1 MRKNINCTLYLILLA
16 ALSICSSCEKEDS
29 DETVLLGT
37 IKSKLDD
44 QAIFPAFLI
53 LGDELLATSDESG
66 DYKITSLAPGEYT
79 LVCSSINFDD
89 ESIVI
94 EIEEGKITS
103 NDFLMSPGNS
113 LGSVYGELHDQGL
126 YDEQLMAD
134 PSMAAWTNQELYDG
148 VSGATIQ
155 TMTFG
160 YDLPSAEIYIGD
172 SLLAL
177 TDGFGQYWVDL
188 QAGTYP
194 LRVSMPGYRDST
206 QIMRVE
212 PDSDNYSNFILSQQ

>member
-1 MRKNINCTLYLILLA
+1 MRKNINCTLYLILIA
-16 ALSICSSCEKEDS
+16 ALSICSSCEEENS

-44 QAIFPAFLI
+44 QPIFPAYLI
-53 LGDELLATSDESG
+53 LGSELLATSDGSG
-66 DYKITSLAPGEYT
+66 VYEITSLEPGEYT
-79 LVCSSINFDD
+79 LVCSAINFED
-89 ESIVI
+89 ETLVI
-94 EIEEGKITS
+94 EIEEGKIIS

-126 YDEQLMAD
+126 YDAQLMVD
-134 PSMAAWTNQELYDG
+134 PSMAAWTDQELYDG

-160 YDLPSAEIYIGD
+160 HDLPSSEVYIGD
-172 SLLAL
+172 SLFSL
-177 TDGFGQYWVDL
+177 TDGFGQYWFDV

-194 LRVSMPGYRDST
+194 LRISSPGYRDT
-206 QIMRVE
+206 MQIIKVG
-212 PDSDNYSNFILSQQ
+212 SDTEVIGNFILLKE

>member
-1 MRKNINCTLYLILLA
+1 MKKNINRTLYLILVA
-16 ALSICSSCEKEDS
+16 VLSICSSCEKENS
-29 DETVLLGT
+29 DETVLHGS
-37 IKSKLDD
+37 IKSKSDD

-79 LVCSSINFDD
+79 LVCSAIDFDD
-89 ESIVI
+89 ESILI
-94 EIEEGKITS
+94 KIEEGKIIS
-103 NDFLMSPGNS
+103 SDFLMTPGNS

-126 YDEQLMAD
+126 YDEHLMAD
-134 PSMAAWTNQELYDG
+134 PSMASWTDEQLYDG

-160 YDLPSAEIYIGD
+160 HDLPSAEIYIGD

-194 LRVSMPGYRDST
+194 LRVSMPGYRDSS
-206 QIMRVE
+206 QIIRVD
-212 PDSDNYSNFILSQQ
+212 PDSEIYSNFILSQQ

>member
-16 ALSICSSCEKEDS
+16 ALSICSSCEEEDS

-37 IKSKLDD
+37 IKSKVENR
-44 QAIFPAFLI
+44 AIFPAFLI

-79 LVCSSINFDD
+79 LVCSAINFDD

-94 EIEEGKITS
+94 EIEKGKIIS
-103 NDFLMSPGNS
+103 SDFLMSPGNS
-113 LGSVYGELHDQGL
+113 VGSVYGELHDQGL

-134 PSMAAWTNQELYDG
+134 PSMAAWTDEELYDG

-160 YDLPSAEIYIGD
+160 HDLPSSEVYIGD
-172 SLLAL
+172 SLFSL
-177 TDGFGQYWVDL
+177 TDGFGQYWFDV

-194 LRVSMPGYRDST
+194 LRISSPGYKDT
-206 QIMRVE
+206 MQIIKVG
-212 PDSDNYSNFILSQQ
+212 SDTEVFGNFILLKE

>member
-1 MRKNINCTLYLILLA
+1 MSKNVKCTLYLIFLA
-16 ALSICSSCEKEDS
+16 VLSICSSCEEENS
-29 DETVLLGT
+29 DETALIGT
-37 IKSKLDD
+37 IKSMLDD

-53 LGDELLATSDESG
+53 LGDVLLATSDESG
-66 DYKITSLAPGEYT
+66 DYQITGLTPGEYT
-79 LVCSSINFDD
+79 LICSAINFDD
-89 ESIVI
+89 ESIII
-94 EIEEGKITS
+94 EIEEGKIIS
-103 NDFLMSPGNS
+103 NNFLMSPGSS

-126 YDEQLMAD
+126 YDEQLMTN
-134 PSMAAWTNQELYDG
+134 PSMASWTDEELYDG

-160 YDLPSAEIYIGD
+160 HDLPSAEIYIGD

-177 TDGFGQYWVDL
+177 MDGFGQYWVDL

-206 QIMRVE
+206 RIIRVE
-212 PDSDNYSNFILSQQ
+212 PDSDIYRNFILSQQ

>member
-126 YDEQLMAD
+126 YDEQLMDD

-194 LRVSMPGYRDST
+194 LRVSMPGYSDST
-206 QIMRVE
+206 QIIRVE